1 MDLRAFAF
9 LRDLAR
15 NGVPLRVRGGCMEPL
30 IRSGDEVLV
39 RRRRV
44 YLPGDVIVFRTRAGD
59 LAAHRIL
66 GYRWAGLVTQGD
78 HCAEHD
84 APVGREAVVGA
95 VAGFPVSLTSRVAA
109 LARLARIIRRRVLR

>member
-15 NGVPLRVRGGCMEPL
+15 SGVPLRVRGGCMEPL
-30 IRSGDEVLV
+30 IRSGEEVLV
-39 RRRRV
+39 RRRRI

-95 VAGFPVSLTSRVAA
+95 VEAIAVPLAARIAA
-109 LARLARIIRRRVLR
+109 LGRLARIIGRRIIL